1 MKSANY
7 RSLSVAL
14 FGLLALVCGMAPF
27 GMAQSQLT
35 GRIVDPQ
42 TGPLIGVPIT
52 LIAQTDSTVKKQTI
66 TDTAGVFRMADLSLQ
81 SYRLRATYPGYQN
94 LSLVITIS
102 QPVQDLGTL
111 PMNQDSTSVTLALA
125 TGQTPATPPDT
136 IPQAATTQATTAQT
150 PAPQP
155 TSVAGRSQ
163 LTGRIVDTKKSALI
177 GVPII
182 LTAQADST
190 IKKYA
195 LSDTAGVFTITDI
208 SPQAY
213 RLRATYLGYQ
223 DLGQLI
229 TVRQPVQNLGDLTMT
244 EDSRTLKEVVVKGQ
258 VSASQ
263 MKGDTLQLNANAF
276 KVTRDANTEDLVRK
290 MPGITV
296 ENGTVT
302 AQGETV
308 QQVLVDGKV
317 FFGDDPTIALRNLPA
332 EVVDKIEVFD
342 RQSDQSQFTGFN
354 DGNTTKTIN
363 IVTRGDRQ
371 NGLFGRVYAGAGTNG
386 VYTAGGNVNQF
397 KGARR
402 LSVIG
407 LSNNINQQNFASQ
420 DLLGV
425 TNAGG
430 GNAGGRG
437 GGGGRGGTGGGGAP
451 GGGNNFQVGQQ
462 SGINKTNSL
471 GINFSDDWGKHV
483 TFRGSYFFN
492 NSNNR
497 NVQTQF
503 RRYFLTG
510 DASQFYQENSQTSSE
525 NYNHRFDF
533 RLEYTINSNNSLL
546 ITPRVRFQNT
556 NSTSGVNGI
565 TYLSNDSTL
574 LNPGAGNSFN
584 PIVPPDS
591 ALLNRSTSNYTSRNQ
606 GYDFANNILFRHR
619 FAKRGRSLSLNLG
632 SDVAKQTN
640 NNTQM
645 SLNEYFTDSTRSQRI
660 DQQTHVSSPSYQLSL
675 NTAFTEPLG
684 KFSQLQLNYNVSYR
698 NSNSDRRTNRL
709 NPLTNRYDS
718 LNLQLSNTFQNDYL
732 TNQAGVGYNFRNPKA
747 GLNANLTYQR
757 ADLISD
763 QTFPRV
769 NHVRATFNNLL
780 PSATFDY
787 RLTTDARLRVNY
799 RTNTQAPSVTQLQ
812 NVLDNSNPLFLTLGN
827 PDLKQSYSHN
837 VQARYTLTKP
847 TKSRSLFILLSGN
860 ATNNYIANATNI
872 GTDTSQLISG
882 VRVGRGVQLSR
893 PINLNGLW
901 AMRTFLT
908 YSFPIKVAKLNL
920 SLNAGNGYSQ
930 TPGSING
937 RLNLARTTTWTEGV
951 VLSSNIS
958 EKLDFSASYTGNFN
972 EVKNTIQPQLN
983 NTYYYSVISGRI
995 NWIFGPGLVFQADI
1009 NNQRYK
1015 GFSGSV
1021 DQQYTLLN
1029 AAVGKKFLKDQ
1040 RGDLRISAFDLLKQN
1055 NSLSVTQTDT
1065 YVQNSQSLVLQRYFL
1080 LTFTYS
1086 LRQFK
1091 AAAAPA
1097 RPDGQ
1102 FTPPG
1107 ANGNGGFPGRRRDG

>member
-1 MKSANY
+1 MNVTKYCQPICTFWLLLALSGS
-7 RSLSVAL
+7 SLSVT
-14 FGLLALVCGMAPF
+14 
-27 GMAQSQLT
+27 AQNQLT
-35 GRIVDPQ
+35 GRV
-42 TGPLIGVPIT
+42 
-52 LIAQTDSTVKKQTI
+52 
-66 TDTAGVFRMADLSLQ
+66 
-81 SYRLRATYPGYQN
+81 
-94 LSLVITIS
+94 
-102 QPVQDLGTL
+102 
-111 PMNQDSTSVTLALA
+111 
-125 TGQTPATPPDT
+125 
-136 IPQAATTQATTAQT
+136 
-150 PAPQP
+150 
-155 TSVAGRSQ
+155 
-163 LTGRIVDTKKSALI
+163 VDTKNGVLI

-190 IKKYA
+190 VKKYA
-195 LSDTAGVFTITDI
+195 LTDTAGVFQILDV
-208 SPQAY
+208 SPQTY

-223 DLGQLI
+223 DLTQLI
-229 TVRQPVQNLGDLTMT
+229 TVSQSAQQLGDLIMT

-258 VSASQ
+258 VAASQ

-371 NGLFGRVYAGAGTNG
+371 NGSFGRLFAGAGTNG
-386 VYTAGGNVNQF
+386 VYTAGGNINQF

-437 GGGGRGGTGGGGAP
+437 GGGGRGGSGGGGAP
-451 GGGNNFQVGQQ
+451 GGNNFQVGQQ

-503 RRYFLTG
+503 RRYFLNG
-510 DASQFYQENSQTSSE
+510 EASQFYQENSQTSSE
-525 NYNHRFDF
+525 NTNHRFDF

-546 ITPRVRFQNT
+546 FTPRLRFQTT

-591 ALLNRSTSNYTSRNQ
+591 ALLNRSTSNYTSLNR
-606 GYDFANNILFRHR
+606 GYDLGNNILFRHR

-632 SDVAKQTN
+632 TTVAHQTN
-640 NNTQM
+640 NNTQK
-645 SLNEYFTDSTRSQRI
+645 SLNEYFTDSTRAQRI
-660 DQQTHVSSPSYQLSL
+660 DQQTRVSSPNYQLSL
-675 NTAFTEPLG
+675 NTAYTEPLG
-684 KFSQLQLNYNVSYR
+684 KLSQLQLNYNVSYR
-698 NSNSDRRTNRL
+698 NSSSDRRTNRF
-709 NPLTNRYDS
+709 NPLTNQYDL

-732 TNQAGVGYNFRNPKA
+732 TNQAGVAYNFRNPKM
-747 GLNANLTYQR
+747 GLNTNLTYQR

-763 QTFPRV
+763 QTFPRI
-769 NHVRATFNNLL
+769 NHVRAAFNNLL

-787 RLTTDARLRVNY
+787 RLSTDARVRVNY

-837 VQARYTLTKP
+837 LQARYTLTKP

-860 ATNNYIANATNI
+860 ATNKYIANATNI
-872 GTDTSQLISG
+872 GTDSSQVISG
-882 VRVGRGVQLSR
+882 VVVGRGVQLSR
-893 PINLNGLW
+893 PINLDGLW

-908 YSFPIKVAKLNL
+908 YSFPIKFAKLNL

-930 TPGSING
+930 TPGLIND
-937 RLNLARTTTWTEGV
+937 RSNLARTTTWTEGL

-958 EKLDFSASYTGNFN
+958 EKLDFSASYTGNYN

-983 NTYYYSVISGRI
+983 STYHYTVISGRI
-995 NWIFGPGLVFQADI
+995 NWIFGPGLVFQADL

-1015 GFSGSV
+1015 GFGGSV
-1021 DQQYTLLN
+1021 NQQYTLLN

-1040 RGDLRISAFDLLKQN
+1040 RGDLRLSGFDLLKQN

-1091 AAAAPA
+1091 AASTPA
-1097 RPDGQ
+1097 RPDRPDGGV
-1102 FTPPG
+1102 PG
-1107 ANGNGGFPGRRRDG
+1107 AGFPGRRRDG